1 MILPRKGKPTQ
12 SLTDMVGS
20 GHRERHLELIAK
32 RELMWEA
39 WIDECVMWDE
49 ACIEGALN
57 VFPSLQ
63 VAIGPDDH

>member
-1 MILPRKGKPTQ
+1 MPSIPRKQPKPTL
-12 SLTDMVGS
+12 SLTEMNDAIV
-20 GHRERHLELIAK
+20 AK
-32 RELMWEA
+32 RKLMWEA